1 MPRVSKQHAQEN
13 RKNIESITS
22 RLIRD
27 KGFAVSVSELMK
39 AAGLTHGGFYKHFQ
53 SKDELIDIACKDTFQ
68 QSVQKWNTIIAET
81 DSEKEALNQI
91 FSRYLSEKNLAE
103 PGTSCPLS
111 SLSMDVA
118 REEEGKAVKETFHQG
133 VETLLKILTSL
144 NHVGHE
150 NNVISEYAIIQLS
163 LLSGALTLARSV
175 DHELALHIL
184 DTVKQYFNESL
195 TIE

>member
-68 QSVQKWNTIIAET
+68 QSEQKWNTIIAET

-118 REEEGKAVKETFHQG
+118 REEEGKAVKQTFHQG
-133 VETLLKILTSL
+133 VEMLLKILTTL
-144 NHVGHE
+144 NDSKHE
-150 NNVISEYAIIQLS
+150 NTQLSEQAIIQLS

-175 DHELALHIL
+175 DHDLALHIL
-184 DTVKQYFNESL
+184 DVVKQYLNESQS
-195 TIE
+195 IE